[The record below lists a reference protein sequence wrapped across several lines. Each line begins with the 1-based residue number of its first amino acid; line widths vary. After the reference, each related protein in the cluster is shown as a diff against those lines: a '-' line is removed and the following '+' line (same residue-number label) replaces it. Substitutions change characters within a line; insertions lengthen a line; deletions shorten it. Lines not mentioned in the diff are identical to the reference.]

1 MSITTILLLLLLVG
15 YSFYTKI
22 NKMAAAQKPAMESD
36 SSEEEQDGVFF
47 EDEGAL
53 APENAGEYFTYETEV
68 STTPKRKVSEYKPR
82 PAAAAIVEEPAAPQF
97 DLRQA
102 VIAQVILDNKYI
114 NEINQ

>member
-1 MSITTILLLLLLVG
+1 MSFTTILLLLLVVG
-15 YSFYTKI
+15 YSLYTKAS
-22 NKMAAAQKPAMESD
+22 KTAAAAMESTGKD
-36 SSEEEQDGVFF
+36 SSEEEQDGMLF
-47 EDEGAL
+47 DETPL
-53 APENAGEYFTYETEV
+53 PENDNEYFTYETEV

-102 VIAQVILDNKYI
+102 VIAQVILDDKYI

>member
-68 STTPKRKVSEYKPR
+68 VKTPARRKTEPKIR
-82 PAAAAIVEEPAAPQF
+82 PIVVAVEEEPARPQF

-102 VIAQVILDNKYI
+102 VIAQVILSNNYI
-114 NEINQ
+114 NEIN